1 MKKQRKNSGKKEQEE
16 KFATENQEPMEVADE
31 ASLPPEDLAANSPK
45 ADAEAAIVA
54 ASGAEEVAVKDEAP
68 AEPMMVDEALEATL
82 KLMEPKAK
90 EPEEPEVTREVAVK
104 EFVLPDVNGPD
115 PLGKLGAALKARRE
129 EMGIS
134 FAEIT
139 KRTCIAQ
146 STILAMESQPLD
158 KLDAAFYIKNRL
170 ALYASALDIDPKI
183 IKDFFQKTVATKE
196 NDKNLPQK
204 HLPMFWAI
212 VGGVVIV
219 LAILAT
225 ILFF

>member
-1 MKKQRKNSGKKEQEE
+1 MKRQRKSSGKKEQEE
-16 KFATENQEPMEVADE
+16 QIETLSAPVAIEPE
-31 ASLPPEDLAANSPK
+31 ASEKTGEIPDAGSDLS
-45 ADAEAAIVA
+45 AEKSDVA
-54 ASGAEEVAVKDEAP
+54 EGGPTEAP
-68 AEPMMVDEALEATL
+68 AEAPAETPVVDEALEATL
-82 KLMEPKAK
+82 KLMEPKATP
-90 EPEEPEVTREVAVK
+90 PEEPVATREIAVK
-104 EFVLPDVNGPD
+104 EFVLPDVNGQD

-183 IKDFFQKTVATKE
+183 IKDFFEKTVATKDG
-196 NDKNLPQK
+196 DKNLPQK
-204 HLPMFWAI
+204 HSQTMWALI
-212 VGGVVIV
+212 VGGVVL
-219 LAILAT
+219 LAILGA
-225 ILFF
+225 IFFI